1 MVSWRIGFSR
11 SYRRNFLRCIAAT
24 IIASGVLVGP
34 GTAGA
39 SETCGEFS
47 FGFEG
52 TRLLNDGISN
62 SAGPFP
68 IELPAGTYDVTLV
81 AHDSHSTQSSVE
93 TQPGEQFTVQ
103 LDNGYVSPPS
113 LDIPD
118 DADSTTTVHGS
129 QEIPTAASAISV
141 HHLGVPGINSVDVV
155 CVGFDPIADTT
166 PVEPVSATE
175 PDDSDDPSP
184 GDETTQDDP
193 DDEDSSGETSTSDQD
208 DPDDEDSSG
217 ETSTSDQDDPDDETQ
232 DDSDENS
239 DDGASISNQDDETT
253 TPAPE
258 VRGAVEVA
266 SSAQVAQL
274 AITGRNSDTIALF
287 AFGLVLLGGS
297 FVLITGRRENRP
309 TGLLE

>member
-1 MVSWRIGFSR
+1 MASRRIAVNHSR
-11 SYRRNFLRCIAAT
+11 RRNLFRCIAAV

-52 TRLLNDGISN
+52 TRLFNDGISN

-81 AHDSHSTQSSVE
+81 AFDSHSAQSSVE

-208 DPDDEDSSG
+208 DPDDE
-217 ETSTSDQDDPDDETQ
+217 TQ

-274 AITGRNSDTIALF
+274 AITGRDSSAVIALF
-287 AFGLVLLGGS
+287 AFGLVLIGGS
-297 FVLITGRRENRP
+297 FVWVADRGENSATGAHE
-309 TGLLE
+309 